1 MAEESDLK
9 LKMLDAMKIA
19 MKAKQKDRLTTI
31 RMALAAIK
39 QREVDERISLTDD
52 DVIAI
57 VNKMIKQRRDSIQQ
71 FEKAGRDELAQKE
84 REEITVLEEYLPEA
98 LSEEEIGQII
108 DSAITEVSASS
119 MKDMGKVMGIIR
131 PKMMGK
137 ADMSVVSKVV
147 KEKLA

>member
-71 FEKAGRDELAQKE
+71 FEKAGRDELAQK
-84 REEITVLEEYLPEA
+84 
-98 LSEEEIGQII
+98 
-108 DSAITEVSASS
+108 
-119 MKDMGKVMGIIR
+119 
-131 PKMMGK
+131 
-137 ADMSVVSKVV
+137 
-147 KEKLA
+147 